1 MEQLQE
7 FFKQLPQDIQQK
19 ILSLSPEEQKAVLMQ
34 MINEVSSNQQQFEYG
49 GETQMVPIE
58 AERNEN
64 ITVQSGQTPDI

>member
-34 MINEVSSNQQQFEYG
+34 MINEVSSNQQQFE
-49 GETQMVPIE
+49 
-58 AERNEN
+58 
-64 ITVQSGQTPDI
+64 